1 MAQVPGRCNIPAS
14 PRVCC
19 RRVSYTNRL
28 KSPLPLLRVGNRRI
42 GGSGGPDERAAL
54 PSFSRYSMTISPF
67 LIWRSGSRSTAA
79 MTGSRR
85 PRGRN
90 GIACARCVSACR
102 GSTLGTRANKGCP
115 AASAL
120 LSYSAS
126 RDYFTFATA
135 YPVPPSH
142 RCSGSVMSFGQLR
155 HLRVVGQGQATPARA
170 RCREFHSQAFP

>member
-1 MAQVPGRCNIPAS
+1 MNE
-14 PRVCC
+14 
-19 RRVSYTNRL
+19 RRP
-28 KSPLPLLRVGNRRI
+28 KFPPLF
-42 GGSGGPDERAAL
+42 DDD
-54 PSFSRYSMTISPF
+54 PF

-79 MTGSRR
+79 TTGSRH

-90 GIACARCVSACR
+90 GIAFTRCVSACR

-135 YPVPPSH
+135 YPAPPSLQWEQTGPWLT
-142 RCSGSVMSFGQLR
+142 CAGSVDKGPK
-155 HLRVVGQGQATPARA
+155 HV
-170 RCREFHSQAFP
+170 